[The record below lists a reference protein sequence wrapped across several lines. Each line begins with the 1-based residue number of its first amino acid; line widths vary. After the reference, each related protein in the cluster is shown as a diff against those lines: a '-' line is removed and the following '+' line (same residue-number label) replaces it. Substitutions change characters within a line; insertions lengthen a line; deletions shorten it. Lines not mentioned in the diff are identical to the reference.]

1 VQDGDPKVVLANG
14 CFDILHAG
22 HVMYLEAA
30 SNMGDLLIVAVTRDK
45 HVNKGPGR
53 PVNKEEDRL
62 RVVRSIRYVDF
73 AFLCDDSLDALEAVR
88 PAIFC
93 KGADYKGKIEH
104 RHYDYCK
111 ANDIEIRL
119 TETPI
124 YSATKI
130 INDRLK
136 HG

>member
-1 VQDGDPKVVLANG
+1 
-14 CFDILHAG
+14 
-22 HVMYLEAA
+22 
-30 SNMGDLLIVAVTRDK
+30 VAVTRDK

-73 AFLCDDSLDALEAVR
+73 AFLCDDSLDALESVR

-104 RHYDYCK
+104 RHYEYCK

-130 INDRLK
+130 INDRLRN
-136 HG
+136 G